1 MINEAF
7 SDMVRA
13 FSRYQDA
20 IAALETE
27 LASSKAVISDLESR
41 LEKLEEYGVTNTDM
55 VERIDQLLETNTFD
69 DLLERKVDD
78 AISNYDFSDAI
89 DTAMSGREVTITL

>member
-1 MINEAF
+1 MMNDAF
-7 SDMVRA
+7 SDIIRA

-20 IAALETE
+20 IAALEAE
-27 LASSKAVISDLESR
+27 LTASKATIETLQTR
-41 LEKLEEYGVTNTDM
+41 LDKLEEYGVTGSDLAD
-55 VERIDQLLETNTFD
+55 RIEEVLETNTFD